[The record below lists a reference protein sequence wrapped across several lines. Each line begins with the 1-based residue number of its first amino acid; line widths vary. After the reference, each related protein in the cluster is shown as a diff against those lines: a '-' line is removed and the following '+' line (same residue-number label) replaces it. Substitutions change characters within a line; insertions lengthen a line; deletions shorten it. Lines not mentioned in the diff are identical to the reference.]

1 MLEVFQK
8 TWPFNELHSFH
19 KHMLFYISCVPPWE
33 EYITDNRSGPG
44 TDLLPRRGFT
54 FLPVMRPSGIRLIHS
69 TFKCQ
74 FSRNPHVP
82 TVFGRLSGLCV
93 SASLESHLTVSWCIT
108 LGPAMLIL
116 GLDCASWHSYDCCR
130 LCFVPNTHVVLHL
143 MCPSLTRRY
152 HR

>member
-1 MLEVFQK
+1 
-8 TWPFNELHSFH
+8 
-19 KHMLFYISCVPPWE
+19 MLFYISCVPPWE

-108 LGPAMLIL
+108 LGQAMLIL
-116 GLDCASWHSYDCCR
+116 SLLSQLAILPGVQVHNRTNMYKPFSILCRYCRHSITSRRHQQASVIDGHD
-130 LCFVPNTHVVLHL
+130 
-143 MCPSLTRRY
+143 M
-152 HR
+152 